1 MKVKTTPELPSE
13 QEIIDRID
21 QKDDRYNGYRDLID
35 AFLALIPEQL
45 KVPENDG
52 RIERLYINVKRA
64 IRSPSMS
71 IYRDSQ
77 PYWALVG

>member
-1 MKVKTTPELPSE
+1 MKVKATPELPSE

-45 KVPENDG
+45 KEPENDG
-52 RIERLYINVKRA
+52 RIEQLYINVKRV
-64 IRSPSMS
+64 IRSQSMS
-71 IYRDSQ
+71 TYRDSQ
-77 PYWALVG
+77 PHWALIG